1 MGPRLLLL
9 IGLTGF
15 AASLPGWDA
24 LLFEHLAFSQ
34 PAVLLNLFLH
44 KLRQLLF

>member
-9 IGLTGF
+9 IGLAGF

-24 LLFEHLAFSQ
+24 LLLERLAFSL